1 MTKLNKKPQQEFE
14 LKFDSSWGNNPFE
27 NEVYQ
32 LQIEEDLG
40 ESIELVSDDEGNEEL
55 TPVHKYKVKKP

>member
-14 LKFDSSWGNNPFE
+14 VEFDSSWGNNPFE

-40 ESIELVSDDEGNEEL
+40 ESVELVSDDEGNEEL